1 MPKLKEVDITYRQIA
16 DLVSQLE
23 FEEKMSLIKT
33 LVREK
38 DYRDNFYNYTEALR
52 RKYNIPMMNEE
63 ELDDFL
69 HQKYQRR

>member
-63 ELDDFL
+63 KLDDFL
-69 HQKYQRR
+69 HQKDQRR